1 MLPTIKASMKEGFI
15 MRSVVPMRIA
25 KVGYIVFSIAM
36 CLFGLGLI
44 IWPDVS
50 LQVFTVC
57 TGITLVAFG
66 IVKVIGYLS
75 KDLYRLAFQYDLAFG
90 VLIIALGVLV
100 MVKPN
105 NVIDT
110 ICIAIGLVFLMDG
123 MLKIQISI
131 DARTFGIQQWWLV
144 LVIAIAAVI
153 IGGMLVF
160 HPGLSSMIIMV
171 FLGIALIA
179 DGVMNMVTVLLTV
192 KIIKHQY
199 PDVIDADFWE
209 EDN

>member
-1 MLPTIKASMKEGFI
+1 
-15 MRSVVPMRIA
+15 MRVA
-25 KVGYIVFSIAM
+25 KVGYIVFSIVM
-36 CLFGLGLI
+36 CLFGLGLV

-50 LQVFTVC
+50 LQIFTLC
-57 TGITLVAFG
+57 TGVTLV
-66 IVKVIGYLS
+66 
-75 KDLYRLAFQYDLAFG
+75 AFG

-105 NVIDT
+105 TVIDT

-160 HPGLSSMIIMV
+160 HPGLSSRVIMV
-171 FLGIALIA
+171 ALGIALIA

-199 PDVIDADFWE
+199 PDVIDAEFWE
-209 EDN
+209 EDNQ

>member
-1 MLPTIKASMKEGFI
+1 
-15 MRSVVPMRIA
+15 MRVA
-25 KVGYIVFSIAM
+25 KVGYIVFSIVM
-36 CLFGLGLI
+36 CLFGLALV

-50 LQVFTVC
+50 LQLFTVC

-66 IVKVIGYLS
+66 IIKVIGYFS

-105 NVIDT
+105 SVIDT

-144 LVIAIAAVI
+144 LVIAIIAVI

-160 HPGLSSMIIMV
+160 HPGLSSRVIMV
-171 FLGIALIA
+171 ALGIALIA

-199 PDVIDADFWE
+199 PDVIDAEFWE
-209 EDN
+209 EDNK

>member
-1 MLPTIKASMKEGFI
+1 
-15 MRSVVPMRIA
+15 MRVA

-36 CLFGLGLI
+36 CLFGLALV

-50 LQVFTVC
+50 LQLFTVC

-66 IVKVIGYLS
+66 IVKVIGYFS

-105 NVIDT
+105 SVIDT

-144 LVIAIAAVI
+144 LVIAIIAVI

-160 HPGLSSMIIMV
+160 HPGLSSRVIMV
-171 FLGIALIA
+171 ALGIALIA
-179 DGVMNMVTVLLTV
+179 DGLMNMVTVLLTV

-199 PDVIDADFWE
+199 PDVIDAEFWE
-209 EDN
+209 EDNK